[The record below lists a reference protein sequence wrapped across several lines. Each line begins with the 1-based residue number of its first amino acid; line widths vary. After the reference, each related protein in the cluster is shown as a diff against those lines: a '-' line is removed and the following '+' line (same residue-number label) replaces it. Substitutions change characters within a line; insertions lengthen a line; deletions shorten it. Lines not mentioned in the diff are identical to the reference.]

1 VIFILTGPVHSGKT
15 TLLKKMTQKLKQG
28 EIKMGGFLSESKWKD
43 QDILGYDLLDLSDE
57 KSHPFIRKKG
67 KKGWEKKGPFY
78 FIPETLS
85 LAKQIIRRASNTDI
99 CVIDEVGP
107 LELSGKG
114 LWTALKE
121 ALRTHSCSLLFVVRI
136 SILEKFL
143 SKINRKDIKVFD
155 IQDEDTFAA
164 MLKSLKPEQLRSR
177 HS

>member
-1 VIFILTGPVHSGKT
+1 MTGPVHSGKT
-15 TLLKKMTQKLKQG
+15 TLLKKMTQKLKQQ
-28 EIKMGGFLSESKWKD
+28 ELKIDGFLSESKWKD
-43 QDILGYDLLDLSDE
+43 QKILGYDLLDLSEE

-67 KKGWEKKGPFY
+67 RKGWEKKGPFY
-78 FIPETLS
+78 FIPETLA
-85 LAKQIIRRASNTDI
+85 LAKQIIRRASSTDI

-121 ALRTHSCSLLFVVRI
+121 ALQTHPSSLLLVVRI

-143 SKINRKDIKVFD
+143 SIINRKDVRVFD
-155 IQDEDTFAA
+155 IQDEDTFTA
-164 MLKSLKPEQLRSR
+164 MLKSLTPEQLRSR

>member
-1 VIFILTGPVHSGKT
+1 MTGPVHSGKT
-15 TLLKKMTQKLKQG
+15 TLLKKMTQKLKQQ
-28 EIKMGGFLSESKWKD
+28 ELKIDGFLSESKWKD
-43 QDILGYDLLDLSDE
+43 QKILGYDLFDLSEE

-67 KKGWEKKGPFY
+67 RKDWEKKGPFY
-78 FIPETLS
+78 FIPETFA

-121 ALRTHSCSLLFVVRI
+121 ALQTHPSSLLLVVRI

-143 SKINRKDIKVFD
+143 SKINRKDVRVFD
-155 IQDEDTFAA
+155 IKDKDTFTE
-164 MLKSLKPEQLRSR
+164 MLKSLTPEQLRSR